1 MLKFINHTLSN
12 GLKLIIIPD
21 TSTPLV
27 QVNVLYKVGARNEHP
42 DRTGFA
48 HLFEHLMF
56 GGSANIPDYDRPL
69 QLAGG
74 ENNAFTNNDITN
86 YYISLPPENLDIAL
100 WLESDRMNELAFTPK
115 SLETQRQVVI
125 EEFRQRNL
133 NQPYGDA
140 FMNLRDLAY
149 KKHPYSWSTIG
160 KCIEHIKDASM
171 EDVKDFFYKHYAPNN
186 AILSIAGNVDPVK
199 VYERVKHWF
208 GDIPKRNISTAII
221 PEEPVQTKPR
231 TLTLERDVPL
241 SGLYMAYH
249 MSDRLNPKYYA
260 SDLISDILSN
270 GKSSW
275 FEQILIKEKQIF
287 SSVDAYIL
295 GSYDPGLFVISGKLH
310 KDKTYEEAEHAINEL
325 TSRITNG
332 DFSKTELEKVKN
344 RSIALRQ
351 LSLSSVENKAFETAF
366 FEFLG
371 DAGLINEEDKKYMNV
386 SSEDIIFTAKEIF
399 NTNNCSTLYY
409 KSKK

>member
-1 MLKFINHTLSN
+1 MLKFIKHTLDN
-12 GLKLIIIPD
+12 GLKLVIIPD
-21 TSTPLV
+21 SGTPLV
-27 QVNVLYKVGARNEHP
+27 QVNILYKVGARNESP
-42 DRTGFA
+42 DKTGFA

-100 WLESDRMNELAFTPK
+100 WLESDRMNALAFTPK
-115 SLETQRQVVI
+115 SLETQRQVVV

-140 FMNLRDLAY
+140 FMHLRGLAY

-160 KCIEHIKDASM
+160 KCIEHIKDATM

-186 AILSIAGNVDPVK
+186 AIISIAGNINPK
-199 VYERVKHWF
+199 EVYEKVKYWF
-208 GDIPKRNISTAII
+208 GDIPRRNISTEII
-221 PEEPVQTKPR
+221 PTEPVQTKQR
-231 TLTLERDVPL
+231 TLKLERDVPL

-260 SDLISDILSN
+260 CDLISDILSN

-310 KDKTYEEAEHAINEL
+310 KDKTYEEAERAINEL
-325 TSRITNG
+325 INKIKIGKFT
-332 DFSKTELEKVKN
+332 KTELEKVKN

-351 LSLSSVENKAFETAF
+351 LSLSSIENKTFETAY

-371 DAGLINEEDKKYMNV
+371 DANLINEEDNKYMDI
-386 SSEDIIFTAKEIF
+386 SSDDIISAANEIF
-399 NTNNCSTLYY
+399 IDNNCSKLYY
-409 KSKK
+409 KSKI